1 MVSLYMAAITGDMQR
16 KVFYIMRHGKAP
28 QMPKGGSYDTLFPSA
43 IRQICQETGKDIQES
58 VNELDI
64 KPNKVFIAHSP
75 RKRALASAQI
85 ALVPSYHGNPD
96 FGKYHFP
103 ADETRLGLE
112 ECDQYINA
120 FLGDF
125 NLDGIGKEEN
135 KGLGY
140 SKDVGFKLYMND
152 DIYLID
158 PAININFWFQ
168 NPNTG
173 YHEGAPIEPY
183 SSVKA
188 RTNKALIDAISRL
201 DPEQPDKEAVM
212 DLGLLCSHC
221 GMLESMVVNLINA
234 GRKSK
239 ITDIN
244 AIGGIFNFA
253 EAAKLVVDVTPSG
266 TYDARLTYKS
276 EDYKV
281 DLLELCNKT
290 NDCS

>member
-1 MVSLYMAAITGDMQR
+1 M
-16 KVFYIMRHGKAP
+16 
-28 QMPKGGSYDTLFPSA
+28 
-43 IRQICQETGKDIQES
+43 
-58 VNELDI
+58 
-64 KPNKVFIAHSP
+64 
-75 RKRALASAQI
+75 
-85 ALVPSYHGNPD
+85 
-96 FGKYHFP
+96 
-103 ADETRLGLE
+103 
-112 ECDQYINA
+112 
-120 FLGDF
+120 
-125 NLDGIGKEEN
+125 
-135 KGLGY
+135 
-140 SKDVGFKLYMND
+140 GFKVYMND

-234 GRKSK
+234 GKRSK

-253 EAAKLVVDVTPSG
+253 
-266 TYDARLTYKS
+266 
-276 EDYKV
+276 
-281 DLLELCNKT
+281 
-290 NDCS
+290 